1 MGILRNVSDPHYML
15 FTLLLDIESIRD
27 PGVYLG
33 FGIQDLKLWS
43 FSRVSVAVWP
53 LGLTTASLPCLAQP
67 ASDSQA
73 GIFKK
78 VISPRI

>member
-1 MGILRNVSDPHYML
+1 MSDPHYML

-43 FSRVSVAVWP
+43 FSRVGVAVWP

>member
-1 MGILRNVSDPHYML
+1 ML

-43 FSRVSVAVWP
+43 FSRVGVAVWP